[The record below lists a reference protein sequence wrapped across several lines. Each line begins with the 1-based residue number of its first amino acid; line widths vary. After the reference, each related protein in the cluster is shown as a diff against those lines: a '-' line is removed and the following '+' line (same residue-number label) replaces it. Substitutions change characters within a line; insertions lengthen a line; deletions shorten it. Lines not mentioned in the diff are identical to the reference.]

1 MPRECLDGCLLLS
14 RGTLVLVPFF
24 SCMGTFVVNLRFSY
38 FSVYC
43 SCTVGNPDNLF
54 VDCFQNVRF
63 LLKSKKFD
71 NKYFKALAFK
81 FIRSEEREDQW
92 KAIFLLVQG
101 SLKSFAKTV
110 EFFNNVFSYTPSNSV
125 AKQGNSQ
132 TFELFLWLLITH
144 FCTGLS
150 HNNDP
155 AYLIHEQCFLPDL
168 S

>member
-1 MPRECLDGCLLLS
+1 MGMFCSPGVRWFSSL
-14 RGTLVLVPFF
+14 FF
-24 SCMGTFVVNLRFSY
+24 CMGTFLVTLRFSY

-43 SCTVGNPDNLF
+43 SCTVGNPDSLF

-92 KAIFLLVQG
+92 KAIFLLAQG

-125 AKQGNSQ
+125 AKQGNGQ

-144 FCTGLS
+144 FCTGVS

-155 AYLIHEQCFLPDL
+155 E
-168 S
+168 